1 MGERCM
7 PLKMYARQVGCR
19 ISCLWKSREEKETTP
34 LIEGGCP
41 GGKFVLILV
50 GASVLKASV

>member
-19 ISCLWKSREEKETTP
+19 ISCLCKSREEKETTP
-34 LIEGGCP
+34 LIEGGCS
-41 GGKFVLILV
+41 GGKFVLHLYWWV
-50 GASVLKASV
+50 HLY